1 MSLKPYLLWCIAI
14 LCCVGV
20 DAYAQS
26 VTLRGKV
33 TDKTGNPV
41 IGATVKIKN
50 TNKGTT
56 VGPDGSFEI
65 SYEGTAVLVTTAIGF
80 DPAEVTVSNQSSV
93 AITLSENKKDL
104 QEVVVTALGVKRE
117 KRVLTYSA
125 QEVKGATLAAAKEPN
140 IVNALSGKVPGVQI
154 TSASG
159 TPGSSSRIVIRG
171 STSFFGDNQALIV
184 IDGVP
189 VNNDETGNLTMGP
202 GTNRLADID
211 PAIIENISVLKG
223 AAATALYGSS
233 GARGVLMITTKSG
246 MGNIDKK
253 PVVTV
258 SQDVSFETP
267 WFPKLQDK
275 YAQGER
281 DNYYNG
287 EDQKTSSSWGPLMD
301 TLMIGGQRA
310 KKYNQLKDFF
320 RTGITSNS
328 AVSVTGGNG
337 SSDYFMSYS
346 YIDQKGT
353 VPETDYKRHAMFAK
367 YNTKILSNLNST
379 FQLNYSSSTNDRQ
392 PEGYTLESPIWTI
405 YTAPV
410 SWNPKPYL
418 NPDGTQRVYR
428 YSRNN
433 PYWALDNI
441 HNRARVN
448 RFIPVI
454 TLNYNPFSW
463 LTITERAGAD
473 IYTEQDKY
481 IEGIGSISNP
491 LGKIIEQTLT
501 FRQFNHDFMI
511 NANKTFG
518 DFNVNVLLGNNVFST
533 YLQTQRATGTGLSV
547 EGFENIGQASNIAY
561 QETQTRQRKVGFY
574 AQSNIDYKRMLV
586 LSLTGRYDGSSVLAQ
601 TNSFYPYGSVAGGFI
616 FSELLSPSL
625 SNIIN
630 FGKVRVSYAVVG
642 NDGVAPYWLN
652 TPYQKPDGLP
662 GMGAISF
669 PYQGQA
675 GYLLT
680 QNLGNPYLKNEKL
693 NEFEV
698 GLETNL
704 FGNRIG
710 LEASYFDKKTKD
722 GIIPGVLTAGSTG
735 YTGTTVNSAQMSN
748 KGVEVLLNA
757 KPVVAKNFSWD
768 FTFNFTKINN
778 KVLYIYNGMD
788 QLGNGF
794 TNIVVGQPYG
804 VIMGSSF
811 KRNEQGKLMIDESG
825 LPFSDGSINNI
836 GNITPDWTAGLTN
849 TLRYKQI
856 SLSFLFDMKKGG
868 DIQNNVDGY
877 GYFYGTPKATED
889 RADRVVDGISV
900 VDNKPNTISV
910 TGQDYWRRLNG
921 VTEAVIQDGTYIKL
935 RTVTLSYDFGKALLP
950 RSFLRSA
957 TFTVT
962 GRNLWIYSPHFT
974 GGDPETSP
982 FGSNNASQGI
992 YSFSTPTSRSI
1003 NFSLK
1008 ASF

>member
-26 VTLRGKV
+26 VTLKGKV
-33 TDKTGNPV
+33 TDNIGNPV
-41 IGATVKIKN
+41 IGATIKIKN
-50 TNKGTT
+50 TGKGTT
-56 VGPDGSFEI
+56 VGSDGSFEI
-65 SYEGTAVLVTTAIGF
+65 AYDGTVVLVATAIGF

-93 AITLSENKKDL
+93 TITLTENKKEL
-104 QEVVVTALGVKRE
+104 NEVVVTALGVKRE

-125 QEVKGATLAAAKEPN
+125 QEVKGTTLAAAKEPN

-159 TPGSSSRIVIRG
+159 TPGSASRIVIRG
-171 STSFFGDNQALIV
+171 ATSFLGENQPLIV
-184 IDGVP
+184 IDGVQI
-189 VNNDETGNLTMGP
+189 NNDETGNLTMGP

-223 AAATALYGSS
+223 AAATALYGSA

-246 MGNIDKK
+246 AGNVDRK
-253 PVVTV
+253 PTV
-258 SQDVSFETP
+258 GFSQDLSFETP
-267 WFPKLQDK
+267 WFPEIQDK

-281 DNYYNG
+281 GIYYNG
-287 EDQKTSSSWGPLMD
+287 DDQKTSSSWGPLMD
-301 TLMIGGQRA
+301 TLLVNGQRP

-320 RTGITSNS
+320 KTGITSTS
-328 AVSVTGGNG
+328 AVNVSGGNG
-337 SSDYFMSYS
+337 NSDYLMSYS

-353 VPETDYKRHAMFAK
+353 VPQTDYKRHALFAK

-379 FQLNYSSSTNDRQ
+379 FQLNYSSSTNNRA

-405 YTAPV
+405 YTAPI
-410 SWNPKPYL
+410 SWNPKPEL

-454 TLNYNPFSW
+454 TLNYSPFSW

-481 IEGIGSISNP
+481 LEAIGSNSNP
-491 LGKIIEQTLT
+491 TGKIIEQTIN
-501 FRQFNHDFMI
+501 FRQFNHDFII

-518 DFNVNVLLGNNVFST
+518 DFNVSLLLGNNVYSL
-533 YLQTQRATGTGLSV
+533 YRQTPRATGTGLSV
-547 EGFENIGQASNIAY
+547 QDFENIGQASNIAY
-561 QETQTRQRKVGFY
+561 QEETIRWRKVGFY

-601 TNSFYPYGSVAGGFI
+601 DNAFYPYGSVAGGFI
-616 FSELLSPSL
+616 FSELLSPEL
-625 SNIIN
+625 SKIIN
-630 FGKVRVSYAVVG
+630 FGKLRLSYAIVG
-642 NDGVAPYWLN
+642 NDNVQPYSLN
-652 TPYQKPDGLP
+652 TPYQKPDGMP
-662 GMGAISF
+662 GIGSITF
-669 PYQGQA
+669 PYQGQP
-675 GYLLT
+675 GYLSA
-680 QNLGNPYLKNEKL
+680 QALGNPDLRNEQL

-704 FGNRIG
+704 FNNRIS
-710 LEASYFDKKTKD
+710 LEASYFDKKTKN
-722 GIIPGVLTAGSTG
+722 GLISPVAIAYSSG
-735 YTGTTVNSAQMSN
+735 YTGMVVNSAEMYN

-757 KPVVAKNFSWD
+757 KPVVGKDFSWD
-768 FTFNFTKINN
+768 FTFNFTKISN
-778 KVLYIYNGMD
+778 KVLSIYDNMD
-788 QLGNGF
+788 QLANGF
-794 TNIVVGQPYG
+794 TTIVVGQPYG
-804 VIMGSSF
+804 VITGSSF
-811 KRNEQGKLMIDESG
+811 KRNAEGKLMIDETG
-825 LPFSDGSINNI
+825 LPFSDGSVNNI

-849 TLRYKQI
+849 TLRYKKL

-910 TGQDYWRRLNG
+910 TGMDYWRRLSG

-935 RTVTLSYDFGKALLP
+935 RTVTLSYDFGRSLFPK
-950 RSFLRSA
+950 SFLKSA
-957 TFTVT
+957 SFAVT

-982 FGSNNASQGI
+982 FGSNNSSQGI